1 MITINDVEYNEETF
15 TEEQTYCLNQVK
27 DLQMK
32 EEQLKFNLHQMTV
45 AKQAFIDALSKSLSE
60 TVSELVE
67 EPSEAETN
75 EPD

>member
-1 MITINDVEYNEETF
+1 MITIDGIEYKEDDF
-15 TEEQTYCLNQVK
+15 TDEQKYMLAQVK
-27 DLQMK
+27 DLQTK

-45 AKQAFIDALSKSLSE
+45 AKQGFIDALSKSLK
-60 TVSELVE
+60 